1 VSLPHEALLEGLAEP
16 EAMRRLI
23 QQAEEV
29 LRTWQPSWSS
39 FLSGPEL
46 ENSRRLEA
54 LTELRLVRDGGRND
68 SERCRVQIS
77 RSDQDLQPEPAP
89 ISGLRL
95 EGNFLFDRAE
105 PHDMRQALIDLG
117 VTPDGLGDLWLRGDR
132 GAQAVC
138 TPEAAEHLHG
148 LTGQVRDVTLSVEA
162 VSIECLQW
170 PAQRLPK
177 RFTSVEA
184 SCRLDAIASAGF
196 GLSRSKVI
204 RQIREGRLRL
214 NWNPVRQ
221 ASRELKV
228 GDRLQLQERGSVEV
242 LNLEL
247 TKRDR
252 WRVEMLRR

>member
-1 VSLPHEALLEGLAEP
+1 MSLPRETLIEGLAEP
-16 EAMRRLI
+16 EAMHRLI
-23 QQAEEV
+23 EQAEEV

-46 ENSRRLEA
+46 EDSRRLES
-54 LTELRLVRDGGRND
+54 LTELRVVRDGGRPD
-68 SERCRVQIS
+68 TERCRLQLS
-77 RSDQDLQPEPAP
+77 RSDQELPVEPTP

-105 PHDMRQALIDLG
+105 PQDMRQALMDLG
-117 VTPDGLGDLWLRGDR
+117 VKADDLGDLWLRGDR

-138 TPEAAEHLHG
+138 TPEAALHLNG
-148 LTGQVRDVTLSVEA
+148 LTGQVRDVTLTVEA
-162 VSIECLQW
+162 VSIDGLQW

-177 RFTSVEA
+177 QLTSVEA

-204 RQIREGRLRL
+204 RQIKDGKLRL
-214 NWNPVRQ
+214 NWHPVRQ

-228 GDRLQLQERGSVEV
+228 GDRLQLQDRGSVEV
-242 LNLEL
+242 LNLEI

>member
-1 VSLPHEALLEGLAEP
+1 MH
-16 EAMRRLI
+16 RLI
-23 QQAEEV
+23 DQAETV
-29 LRTWQPSWSS
+29 LRTWQPSWSP

-46 ENSRRLEA
+46 EDSRRLES
-54 LTELRLVRDGGRND
+54 LTELRLVRDGGRPGT
-68 SERCRVQIS
+68 ERCRLQLS
-77 RSDQDLQPEPAP
+77 RSDQELQPELTP

-105 PHDMRQALIDLG
+105 PEDMRQALIDLG
-117 VTPDGLGDLWLRGDR
+117 VTADGIGDLWLRGDR

-138 TPEAAEHLHG
+138 TPDAADHLNG
-148 LTGQVRDVTLSVEA
+148 QTGRVREVTLTLEA
-162 VSIECLQW
+162 VSIDSLQW

-177 RFTSVEA
+177 RFISVEA
-184 SCRLDAIASAGF
+184 SRRLDAIASAGF
-196 GLSRSKVI
+196 GLSRSKVT

-214 NWNPVRQ
+214 NWHPVRQ
-221 ASRELKV
+221 ASRDLNI
-228 GDRLQLQERGSVEV
+228 GDRLQLQDRGSVEV

>member
-1 VSLPHEALLEGLAEP
+1 MNLHRAPFLDGLTEP
-16 EAMRRLI
+16 ESMHRLI
-23 QQAEEV
+23 DLVEKV
-29 LRTWQPSWSS
+29 LRTRQPIWSP

-54 LTELRLVRDGGRND
+54 LTELRMVRDGGRPGT
-68 SERCRVQIS
+68 ERCRLQLS
-77 RSDQDLQPEPAP
+77 HSDQELQPEPAP

-105 PHDMRQALIDLG
+105 PEDMRRALLDLG
-117 VTPDGLGDLWLRGDR
+117 VTADGLGDLWLRGDR

-138 TPEAAEHLHG
+138 TLEAANHLNG
-148 LTGQVRDVTLSVEA
+148 LTGQVRDVTLTVEA
-162 VSIECLQW
+162 VSVDGLQW

-177 RFTSVEA
+177 RLTSVEA

-196 GLSRSKVI
+196 GLSRSRVI

-214 NWNPVRQ
+214 NWHPVRQ
-221 ASRELKV
+221 ASRELKI
-228 GDRLQLQERGSVEV
+228 GDRLQLQDRGSVEV

-252 WRVEMLRR
+252 WRVEMMRR

>member
-1 VSLPHEALLEGLAEP
+1 MSLPHEALLEGLAEP

-23 QQAEEV
+23 QQAEKV

-54 LTELRLVRDGGRND
+54 LTELRLVRDGGRTD

-95 EGNFLFDRAE
+95 EGNFLFDRAK
-105 PHDMRQALIDLG
+105 PQDMRRALIDLG

-138 TPEAAEHLHG
+138 TPEAADHLNG
-148 LTGQVRDVTLSVEA
+148 LTGQVRDVTLSIEA
-162 VSIECLQW
+162 VSLECLQW

>member
-1 VSLPHEALLEGLAEP
+1 MH
-16 EAMRRLI
+16 RLI
-23 QQAEEV
+23 DQAETV
-29 LRTWQPSWSS
+29 LRTWQPSWSP

-46 ENSRRLEA
+46 EDSRRLES
-54 LTELRLVRDGGRND
+54 LTELRLVRDGGRPGT
-68 SERCRVQIS
+68 ERCRLQLS
-77 RSDQDLQPEPAP
+77 RSDQELQPELTP

-105 PHDMRQALIDLG
+105 PEDMRQALIDLG
-117 VTPDGLGDLWLRGDR
+117 VTADGIGDLWLRGDR

-138 TPEAAEHLHG
+138 TPDAADHLNG
-148 LTGQVRDVTLSVEA
+148 QTGRVREVTLTLEA
-162 VSIECLQW
+162 VSIDSLQW

-177 RFTSVEA
+177 RFISVEA
-184 SCRLDAIASAGF
+184 SRRLDAIASAGF
-196 GLSRSKVI
+196 GLSRSKVT

-214 NWNPVRQ
+214 NWHPVRQ
-221 ASRELKV
+221 ASRDLNV
-228 GDRLQLQERGSVEV
+228 GDRLQLQDRGSMEV

>member
-1 VSLPHEALLEGLAEP
+1 
-16 EAMRRLI
+16 
-23 QQAEEV
+23 
-29 LRTWQPSWSS
+29 
-39 FLSGPEL
+39 
-46 ENSRRLEA
+46 
-54 LTELRLVRDGGRND
+54 
-68 SERCRVQIS
+68 
-77 RSDQDLQPEPAP
+77 
-89 ISGLRL
+89 
-95 EGNFLFDRAE
+95 
-105 PHDMRQALIDLG
+105 
-117 VTPDGLGDLWLRGDR
+117 
-132 GAQAVC
+132 
-138 TPEAAEHLHG
+138 
-148 LTGQVRDVTLSVEA
+148 
-162 VSIECLQW
+162 
-170 PAQRLPK
+170 
-177 RFTSVEA
+177 VEA

>member
-1 VSLPHEALLEGLAEP
+1 MSLPHEALLEGLAEP

>member
-1 VSLPHEALLEGLAEP
+1 MH
-16 EAMRRLI
+16 RLI
-23 QQAEEV
+23 DQAETV
-29 LRTWQPSWSS
+29 LRTWQPSWST

-46 ENSRRLEA
+46 EDSRRLES
-54 LTELRLVRDGGRND
+54 LTELRLVRDGGRPGT
-68 SERCRVQIS
+68 ERCRLQLS
-77 RSDQDLQPEPAP
+77 RSDQELQPELTP

-105 PHDMRQALIDLG
+105 PEDMRQALIDLG
-117 VTPDGLGDLWLRGDR
+117 VTADGIGDLWLRGDR

-138 TPEAAEHLHG
+138 TPDAADHLNG
-148 LTGQVRDVTLSVEA
+148 QTGRVREVTLTLEA
-162 VSIECLQW
+162 VSIDSLQW

-177 RFTSVEA
+177 RFISVEA
-184 SCRLDAIASAGF
+184 SRRLDAIASAGF
-196 GLSRSKVI
+196 GLSRSKVT

-214 NWNPVRQ
+214 NWHPVRQ
-221 ASRELKV
+221 ASRDLNV
-228 GDRLQLQERGSVEV
+228 GDRLQLQDRGSVEV

>member
-1 VSLPHEALLEGLAEP
+1 MH
-16 EAMRRLI
+16 RLI
-23 QQAEEV
+23 DQAETV
-29 LRTWQPSWSS
+29 LRTWQPSWSP

-46 ENSRRLEA
+46 EDSRRLES
-54 LTELRLVRDGGRND
+54 LTELRLVRDGGRPGT
-68 SERCRVQIS
+68 ERCRLQLS
-77 RSDQDLQPEPAP
+77 RSDQELQPELTP

-105 PHDMRQALIDLG
+105 PEDMRQALIDLG
-117 VTPDGLGDLWLRGDR
+117 VTADGIGDLWLRGDR

-138 TPEAAEHLHG
+138 TPDAAGRLNG
-148 LTGQVRDVTLSVEA
+148 QTGRVRDVTLTVEA
-162 VSIECLQW
+162 VSIDSLQW

-177 RFTSVEA
+177 RFISVEA
-184 SCRLDAIASAGF
+184 SRRLDAIASAGF
-196 GLSRSKVI
+196 GLSRSKVT

-214 NWNPVRQ
+214 NWHPVRQ
-221 ASRELKV
+221 ASRDLNV
-228 GDRLQLQERGSVEV
+228 GDRLQLQDRGSVEV

>member
-1 VSLPHEALLEGLAEP
+1 MH
-16 EAMRRLI
+16 RLI
-23 QQAEEV
+23 DQAETV
-29 LRTWQPSWSS
+29 LRTWQPSWST

-46 ENSRRLEA
+46 EDSRRLES
-54 LTELRLVRDGGRND
+54 LTELRLVRDGGRPGT
-68 SERCRVQIS
+68 ERCRLQLS
-77 RSDQDLQPEPAP
+77 RSDQELQPEPTP

-105 PHDMRQALIDLG
+105 PEDMRQALIDLG
-117 VTPDGLGDLWLRGDR
+117 VKADGIGDLWLRGDR

-138 TPEAAEHLHG
+138 TPDAAGRLNG
-148 LTGQVRDVTLSVEA
+148 QTGRVRDVTLTVEA
-162 VSIECLQW
+162 VSIDSLQW

-177 RFTSVEA
+177 RFSSVEA
-184 SCRLDAIASAGF
+184 SRRLDAIASAGF
-196 GLSRSKVI
+196 GLSRSKVT

-214 NWNPVRQ
+214 NWHPVRQ
-221 ASRELKV
+221 ASRDLNV
-228 GDRLQLQERGSVEV
+228 GDRLQLQDRGSVEV

>member
-1 VSLPHEALLEGLAEP
+1 MSLPRGSLIEGLAEP
-16 EAMRRLI
+16 EAMHRLI
-23 QQAEEV
+23 EQAEEV
-29 LRTWQPSWSS
+29 LRTWQPSWST

-46 ENSRRLEA
+46 EDSRRLEA
-54 LTELRLVRDGGRND
+54 LTELRMVRDGGRPD
-68 SERCRVQIS
+68 TERCRLQLS
-77 RSDQDLQPEPAP
+77 RSDQEPQPEPAP

-105 PHDMRQALIDLG
+105 PQDMRQALIELG
-117 VTPDGLGDLWLRGDR
+117 AKPDGLGDVWLRGDR

-138 TPEAAEHLHG
+138 TPEAANHLNG

-162 VSIECLQW
+162 VSIDCLQW

-204 RQIREGRLRL
+204 RQIRDGRLRL
-214 NWNPVRQ
+214 NWQPVRQ
-221 ASRELKV
+221 ASRELKI
-228 GDRLQLQERGSVEV
+228 GDRLQLQDRGSVEV
-242 LNLEL
+242 LNLEI

>member
-1 VSLPHEALLEGLAEP
+1 MH
-16 EAMRRLI
+16 RLI
-23 QQAEEV
+23 DQAETV
-29 LRTWQPSWSS
+29 LRTWQPSWST

-46 ENSRRLEA
+46 EDSRRLES
-54 LTELRLVRDGGRND
+54 LTELRLVRDGGRPGT
-68 SERCRVQIS
+68 ERCRLQLS
-77 RSDQDLQPEPAP
+77 RSDQELQPEPTP

-105 PHDMRQALIDLG
+105 PEDMRQALIDLG
-117 VTPDGLGDLWLRGDR
+117 VTADSIGDLWLRGDR

-138 TPEAAEHLHG
+138 TPDAAGRLNG
-148 LTGQVRDVTLSVEA
+148 QTGRVRDVTLTVEA
-162 VSIECLQW
+162 VSIDSLQW

-177 RFTSVEA
+177 RFSSVEA
-184 SCRLDAIASAGF
+184 SRRLDAIASAGF
-196 GLSRSKVI
+196 GLSRSKVT

-214 NWNPVRQ
+214 NWHPVRQ
-221 ASRELKV
+221 ASRDLNV
-228 GDRLQLQERGSVEV
+228 GDRLQLQDRGSVEV

>member
-1 VSLPHEALLEGLAEP
+1 MH
-16 EAMRRLI
+16 RLI
-23 QQAEEV
+23 EQADEV
-29 LRTWQPSWSS
+29 LRTWQPSWSP

-46 ENSRRLEA
+46 EDSRRLEA
-54 LTELRLVRDGGRND
+54 LAELRVVRDGGRPD
-68 SERCRVQIS
+68 TERCRLQLS
-77 RSDQDLQPEPAP
+77 RSDQELQPEPAP

-105 PHDMRQALIDLG
+105 PQDIRQALIDLG
-117 VTPDGLGDLWLRGDR
+117 VKPDGLGDLWLRGDR

-138 TPEAAEHLHG
+138 TPEAANHLNG

-162 VSIECLQW
+162 VSIDCLQW

-204 RQIREGRLRL
+204 RQIRDGRLRL
-214 NWNPVRQ
+214 NWHQVRQ
-221 ASRELKV
+221 ASRELKI
-228 GDRLQLQERGSVEV
+228 GDRLQLQDRGSVEV
-242 LNLEL
+242 LNLEI

>member
-1 VSLPHEALLEGLAEP
+1 MSLPRGSLIEGLAEP
-16 EAMRRLI
+16 EAMHRLI
-23 QQAEEV
+23 EQAEEV

-46 ENSRRLEA
+46 EDSRRLEA
-54 LTELRLVRDGGRND
+54 LTELRVVRDGGRPD
-68 SERCRVQIS
+68 TERCRLQLS
-77 RSDQDLQPEPAP
+77 RSDQEPQPEPAP

-105 PHDMRQALIDLG
+105 PQDMRQALIDLG
-117 VTPDGLGDLWLRGDR
+117 VNPDGLGDLWLRGDR

-138 TPEAAEHLHG
+138 TPEAANHLNG

-162 VSIECLQW
+162 VSIDCLQW

-204 RQIREGRLRL
+204 RQIRDGRLRL
-214 NWNPVRQ
+214 NWHPVRQ
-221 ASRELKV
+221 ASRELKI
-228 GDRLQLQERGSVEV
+228 GDRLQLQDRGSVEV
-242 LNLEL
+242 LNLEI
-247 TKRDR
+247 TKRNR